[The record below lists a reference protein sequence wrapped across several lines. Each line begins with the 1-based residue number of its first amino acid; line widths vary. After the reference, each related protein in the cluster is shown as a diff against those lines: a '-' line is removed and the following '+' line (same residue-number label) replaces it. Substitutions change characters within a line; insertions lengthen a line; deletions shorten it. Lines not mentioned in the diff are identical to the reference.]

1 MPGALPG
8 LGAASPGLK
17 AALKKDPALAA
28 AIEDL
33 LSRAGAL
40 LGRPAGDVLFCTGF
54 ERGDRTPG
62 RLDAALA
69 ELGAALFLAQEG
81 FTDIGPVARSA
92 GRTADLAAARGGAA
106 YLFEVRLVRG
116 GFGGNVPAR
125 LSAKCEKKSA
135 QLRAGLKK
143 SGAALGGIVFVG
155 GLPCTGGFR
164 RSAAL
169 EGLAAQVVV
178 PARRRG
184 LHVCLLSGCETA
196 VVPPWSAA

>member
-1 MPGALPG
+1 MPPGLPG
-8 LGAASPGLK
+8 LRAAGPELK
-17 AALKKDPALAA
+17 AALKKDPSLAGEIA
-28 AIEDL
+28 EL

-40 LGRPAGDVLFCTGF
+40 LGCPAGDVLFCTGF

-69 ELGAALFLAQEG
+69 ELGAALFLEREG
-81 FTDIGPVARSA
+81 FSGIAPVARTA
-92 GRTADLAAARGGAA
+92 GRTADLAASRGGAA

-116 GFGGNVPAR
+116 GFGADAPAR
-125 LSAKCEKKSA
+125 LSAKCEKKSV

-143 SGAALGGIVFVG
+143 SGAALGGIIFVG

-169 EGLAAQVVV
+169 EAVAAKVVV
-178 PARRRG
+178 PARRCG
-184 LHVCLLSGCETA
+184 LHVCLLSGGEAA
-196 VVPPWSAA
+196 VVPAWP

>member
-1 MPGALPG
+1 MTPGLPG
-8 LGAASPGLK
+8 LRAAGPELR
-17 AALKKDPALAA
+17 AALKKDPSLAVE
-28 AIEDL
+28 IEEL

-54 ERGDRTPG
+54 ERGDSTPG

-81 FTDIGPVARSA
+81 FAGIGPVARSA
-92 GRTADLAAARGGAA
+92 GRTADLAATRGGAA

-116 GFGGNVPAR
+116 GFGANAAAR
-125 LSAKCEKKSA
+125 LSAKCEKKA
-135 QLRAGLKK
+135 VQLRAGLKK
-143 SGAALGGIVFVG
+143 SGAALGGMIFVG

-164 RSAAL
+164 RSVAL
-169 EGLAAQVVV
+169 EAVAAQVVV

-184 LHVCLLSGCETA
+184 LHVCLLSGCEFA
-196 VVPPWSAA
+196 VFPAWS